1 MGKLTLPFVGM
12 IMAELAQVGLIIL
25 SKQAMSQ
32 GMTNFIFIFYSN
44 AIAALLLLPISFL
57 IHRFERPPITFST
70 LCGFFLLALLGQ
82 VQKFTFIY
90 MCSAK
95 KLPEMPFVLVCFS
108 YLAQAFGY
116 AGIYYGS
123 ATLSTSMLNLVP
135 GFTFILAV
143 LFRMEQLDWRKFSSL
158 AKSLGTIVSISGA
171 FIVTLYKGPAL
182 LLGVSSANSSP
193 KPLFTD
199 DSNWILAGLF
209 LAADCVMASAYI
221 ILQASILKK
230 YPAEL
235 IVVFFYCFFVAI
247 QSAVTCLVVERDISA
262 WSLEPKLRLLAVL
275 YSGVMGSAFQVG
287 IISWCLHK
295 TGPVFVSM
303 FKPLGIVISVV
314 LGVLFLGDAFYLG
327 SLIGAIVIVAGFYSV
342 LWGKAEDIKDGG
354 VRMIRYQ
361 KVGDEFLLE
370 ENSHED
376 IQGH

>member
-44 AIAALLLLPISFL
+44 AIAALLLLPTSFL

-70 LCGFFLLALLGQ
+70 LCGFFLLALLG
-82 VQKFTFIY
+82 
-90 MCSAK
+90 
-95 KLPEMPFVLVCFS
+95 

-123 ATLSTSMLNLVP
+123 ATLSTSLLNLVP

-193 KPLFTD
+193 KPLFTE

-361 KVGDEFLLE
+361 KVGDEFILE

>member
-12 IMAELAQVGLIIL
+12 IMAEFAQVGLIIL
-25 SKQAMSQ
+25 SKKAMAQ

-44 AIAALLLLPISFL
+44 TIAALLLLPISLL
-57 IHRFERPPITFST
+57 IHRFERPPITFSI
-70 LCGFFLLALLGQ
+70 LCEFFLLALLGLLGMLG
-82 VQKFTFIY
+82 FTTAQLHSAHP
-90 MCSAK
+90 CSTSF
-95 KLPEMPFVLVCFS
+95 LVLHS
-108 YLAQAFGY
+108 YL
-116 AGIYYGS
+116 
-123 ATLSTSMLNLVP
+123 
-135 GFTFILAV
+135 
-143 LFRMEQLDWRKFSSL
+143 LFFL
-158 AKSLGTIVSISGA
+158 
-171 FIVTLYKGPAL
+171 
-182 LLGVSSANSSP
+182 
-193 KPLFTD
+193 
-199 DSNWILAGLF
+199 GLF
-209 LAADCVMASAYI
+209 LAADCIMASAYI

-303 FKPLGIVISVV
+303 FKPLGILISVV
-314 LGVLFLGDAFYLG
+314 LGVFFLGDAFYLG
-327 SLIGAIVIVAGFYSV
+327 SLVGAIVIVVGFYSV

-361 KVGDEFLLE
+361 KVGDELLLE
-370 ENSHED
+370 ENGHED
-376 IQGH
+376 TQGP